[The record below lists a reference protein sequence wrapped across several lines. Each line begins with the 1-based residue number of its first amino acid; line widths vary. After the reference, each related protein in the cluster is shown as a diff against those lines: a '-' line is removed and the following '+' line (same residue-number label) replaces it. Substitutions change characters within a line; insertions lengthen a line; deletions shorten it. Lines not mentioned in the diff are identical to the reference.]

1 MTQSFED
8 KFNRVDGVIGPNY
21 TIPCGQVRLFDEAIL
36 PVNVGLVNGSEVLE
50 TPLERTQVL
59 FTAEGMDSPDQVLRC
74 VWGHDNVT
82 PVAGSTAPAFT
93 ILARATKDPLLIDLT
108 PPEESPDCF
117 DQFYGLRVTC
127 PISGAAPILK
137 IVKKQP
143 RRRVPG
149 LSDPASTEPDFAE
162 VLASITLPVIAL
174 NLPESWDGT
183 GNPPYRGIWQ
193 DMRLRI
199 RRGDNEVIL
208 EAYFNDRF
216 LNNTILTHTDKVDP
230 LWSIVGVPG
239 FEFLSAVLPAQP
251 TGASP
256 FAQDAEALMR
266 CTLFASQTI
275 KDFRRPVRVQPQ
287 NFFTYDRVVDR
298 VILLVEK
305 DGDARYTASNSG
317 ATKRETYLQFVLEA
331 ESDLIRTEGY
341 FQWLLRTERIFLVDE
356 QIFYELPENVGE
368 IMLIRP
374 GNFVSGPIREM
385 QPFDFHQAIAGRVSS
400 GGKPAV
406 YIMAE
411 SSVNDRPTI
420 RLFPGP
426 LVSAIA
432 TNDPTEGPYLEV
444 DYYAR
449 QVYPSDPSIQIPF
462 VPQQDIDVLIYG
474 AAAHATILD
483 TDAENSARLASIY
496 GMKLKTLIR
505 KNNRKVSSRQTVMR
519 SAADVFVETEG
530 TRLPLLRA
538 TQLQN
543 FLL

>member
-36 PVNVGLVNGSEVLE
+36 PVNVALINGSEVLE
-50 TPLERTQVL
+50 TPLERTQVIYI
-59 FTAEGMDSPDQVLRC
+59 AEGMDSPDQVLRC

-82 PVAGSTAPAFT
+82 PVAGSSAPAFT
-93 ILARATKDPLLIDLT
+93 IMARATKDPLIIDLT
-108 PPEESPDCF
+108 PPEESPDCY

-127 PISGAAPILK
+127 PINGTAPILK

-143 RRRVPG
+143 RRRVPD
-149 LSDPASTEPDFAE
+149 LSNPTSTEPDFAE
-162 VLASITLPVIAL
+162 VLVSITLSIQAL

-183 GNPPYRGIWQ
+183 GDPPYRGIWQ
-193 DMRLRI
+193 DMRLRV

-208 EAYFNDRF
+208 EAYFNDRY
-216 LNNTILTHTDKVDP
+216 LNNTILNYTDKVDP
-230 LWSIVGVPG
+230 LWSVVGVPG

-251 TGASP
+251 EGASP

-266 CTLFASQTI
+266 CTLFSSQTI
-275 KDFRRPVRVQPQ
+275 KDFRQPVRVQPQ

-317 ATKRETYLQFVLEA
+317 STKRETYLQFVLEA
-331 ESDLIRTEGY
+331 EADLIRTEGY
-341 FQWLLRTERIFLVDE
+341 FQWLRRTERIYLVDQ
-356 QIFYELPENVGE
+356 QIEYELPENVGE

-374 GNFVSGPIREM
+374 GNFVSGPLREM
-385 QPFDFHQAIAGRVSS
+385 QNFDFHQAIAGRASS
-400 GGKPAV
+400 GGKPSV
-406 YIMAE
+406 YIMAQA
-411 SSVNDRPTI
+411 SVNDRPTI

-426 LVSAIA
+426 LVAAIS
-432 TNDPTEGPYLEV
+432 TNDPTVGPYLEV

-449 QVYPSDPSIQIPF
+449 QVYPTDPSMEIPF

-483 TDAENSARLASIY
+483 TDAENSSRLASIY
-496 GMKLKTLIR
+496 GMKLSKLIR

-530 TRLPLLRA
+530 TRLPMLRA